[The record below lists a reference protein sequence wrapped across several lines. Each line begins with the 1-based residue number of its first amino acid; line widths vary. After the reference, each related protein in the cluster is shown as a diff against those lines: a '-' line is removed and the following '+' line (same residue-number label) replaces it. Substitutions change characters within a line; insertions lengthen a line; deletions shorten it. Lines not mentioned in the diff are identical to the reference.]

1 MSNDIAYYTTQLASL
16 DAKIDAM
23 IANPRPDYRVGDTSM
38 AFGSLIEKLY
48 EIRQKIVNMINSM
61 QSDSYETINTDINP
75 FGQDL
80 ADYINEG
87 DES

>member
-1 MSNDIAYYTTQLASL
+1 MANTVAYYQTQLTAI

-38 AFGSLIEKLY
+38 AFGDLLEKMY
-48 EIRQKIVNMINSM
+48 AIREKIVLRLNTM
-61 QSDSYETINTDINP
+61 QTEGFETINTDVNP

-87 DES
+87 DS